1 MLSSALFT
9 TTRWRLV
16 FWNIAVTGV
25 IIAIFALVAYFT
37 AGHVLSGE
45 IDQQLA
51 ARAAEVQAHIGPDF
65 SFGSGDH
72 DYDVNAPGVFIL
84 LLSPNGTVLYSSLSM
99 QLSGLPDMKAL
110 SAVLASGHPDL
121 RTVHVK
127 GSESGDVRLRTELVI
142 RSGTLLGALQLGIS
156 TEPSEHELH
165 DLLLIMALVGAGG
178 LALALVGGFFL
189 AHRALVPVR
198 AAFRRQRDF
207 VADASH
213 ELRTPL
219 MLIRADIDVLG
230 RELRAMRA
238 RLSPGK
244 TAGQPGGKAARAG
257 RAAIETPMKTSTG
270 IDAGQLDDQLELVT
284 DALGEIDRMT
294 RLIGDMLL
302 LARLDA
308 GAASALRQTVA
319 LDEQLAGLVEQ
330 VRRSPQAEGLTI
342 QATLAS
348 GAQVQGNPDQ
358 LRRLWLILLDN
369 AIRYNQ
375 PGGSITVTC
384 AIEERHVCVSVADT
398 GIGIAPADLPRLFE
412 RFYRADKSHARTSG
426 QAAETAAASDL
437 AGSGAG
443 LGLAIAHEIV
453 QAHGGQISVK
463 STPGEGSTFTVRL
476 PH

>member
-9 TTRWRLV
+9 ATRWRLV

-37 AGHVLSGE
+37 AEHVLSGE

-110 SAVLASGHPDL
+110 DVVLSSGHPDL

-142 RSGTLLGALQLGIS
+142 RGGTLLGALQLGIS

-165 DLLLIMALVGAGG
+165 DLLLILTLVGAGG

-219 MLIRADIDVLG
+219 MLIRADIDVLS
-230 RELRAMRA
+230 RDLRSARAKLLASSPVPRLSGAPADAAEPAESKRA
-238 RLSPGK
+238 R
-244 TAGQPGGKAARAG
+244 
-257 RAAIETPMKTSTG
+257 ETL
-270 IDAGQLDDQLELVT
+270 AQLDDQLELGG
-284 DALGEIDRMT
+284 DALSEIDRM
-294 RLIGDMLL
+294 
-302 LARLDA
+302 
-308 GAASALRQTVA
+308 S
-319 LDEQLAGLVEQ
+319 
-330 VRRSPQAEGLTI
+330 
-342 QATLAS
+342 
-348 GAQVQGNPDQ
+348 
-358 LRRLWLILLDN
+358 
-369 AIRYNQ
+369 
-375 PGGSITVTC
+375 
-384 AIEERHVCVSVADT
+384 
-398 GIGIAPADLPRLFE
+398 
-412 RFYRADKSHARTSG
+412 
-426 QAAETAAASDL
+426 
-437 AGSGAG
+437 
-443 LGLAIAHEIV
+443 
-453 QAHGGQISVK
+453 
-463 STPGEGSTFTVRL
+463 
-476 PH
+476 